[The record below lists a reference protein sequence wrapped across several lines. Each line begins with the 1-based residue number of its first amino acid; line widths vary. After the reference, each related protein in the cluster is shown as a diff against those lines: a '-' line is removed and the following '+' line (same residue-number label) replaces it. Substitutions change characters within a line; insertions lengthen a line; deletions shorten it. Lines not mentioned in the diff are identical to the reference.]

1 MKKFLEDFSDTDY
14 KNHAKFKKYVDV
26 ICYRYNKKRYLS
38 KNNQNIK
45 RLELLKELYPDSVI
59 FIPFRDPLQHIN
71 SLLSQHIKFIED
83 SHKDKFVANYMGWI
97 GHTEFGENYIPLN
110 EELSLKILEALITG

>member
-1 MKKFLEDFSDTDY
+1 MQNLKNMSMLFATDTIKKIPQQ
-14 KNHAKFKKYVDV
+14 KQPKY
-26 ICYRYNKKRYLS
+26 
-38 KNNQNIK
+38 K
-45 RLELLKELYPDSVI
+45 RLELLKKLYPDSVI

-110 EELSLKILEALITG
+110 EEFKFKDFRNNHWLEQWCLSYQQIIDHEKS